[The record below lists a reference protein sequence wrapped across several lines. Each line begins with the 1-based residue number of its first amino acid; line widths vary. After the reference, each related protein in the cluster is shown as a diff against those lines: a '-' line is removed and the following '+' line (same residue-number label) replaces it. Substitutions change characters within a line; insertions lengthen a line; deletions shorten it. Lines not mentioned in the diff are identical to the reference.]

1 MDWGI
6 NDYHDRHADT
16 LRFYTD
22 NEIREYCIGKTASS
36 SGTVYS
42 VTIKSDCLLAYILR
56 RLPYVRWVS
65 FRTSGAP
72 KLYATFSSYINIGAI
87 ITAMENSKCE
97 SLDAAAELIN
107 EFRDENTA
115 RSAVLLYEVSLK

>member
-6 NDYHDRHADT
+6 NDYHDRHTDT

-22 NEIREYCIGKTASS
+22 NEIREYTITKTASS
-36 SGTVYS
+36 WGTVYS
-42 VTIKSDCLLAYILR
+42 VTIKSDCLLAHILR

-65 FRTSGAP
+65 FRTSGA
-72 KLYATFSSYINIGAI
+72 KLYTTFSSYINIGAI